1 MRKRN
6 STWKEMATM
15 DEARVFGYCRC
26 CENEVTDEKKEYY
39 INENGEVFCDIEC
52 VLEHYGVI
60 KVEA

>member
-1 MRKRN
+1 
-6 STWKEMATM
+6 MATM
-15 DEARVFGYCRC
+15 DETRVFGYCKC
-26 CENEVTDEKKEYY
+26 CDNEVTDENKEYY